1 MKREDW
7 IKVEDILPKDDSVVL
22 VYDSQQGV
30 LVADYDRGYGFSNY
44 EHGVL
49 DYVTHWMPLELPTK
63 TLWQEL
69 G

>member
-1 MKREDW
+1 MKKEDW
-7 IKVEDILPKDDSVVL
+7 IKVEDLPKDESVVL

-49 DYVTHWMPLELPTK
+49 DYVTHWMPLELPKK
-63 TLWQEL
+63 TINEN
-69 G
+69 